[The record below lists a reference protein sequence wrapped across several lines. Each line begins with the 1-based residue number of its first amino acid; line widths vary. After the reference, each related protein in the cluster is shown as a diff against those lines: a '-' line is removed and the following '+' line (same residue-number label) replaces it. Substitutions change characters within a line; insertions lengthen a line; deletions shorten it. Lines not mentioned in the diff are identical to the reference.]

1 MNAQKT
7 QRFMP
12 ALKYR
17 VFTRFYDTLVRF
29 TTKESMFKA
38 ALVTQSLLLSTEHLL
53 DIHLRKSMNRKT
65 CQSIFMLLTVIIQS
79 FSTAAGA
86 GCNNNEASRALVC
99 SSSFVQEQS
108 ANNSDV
114 NSPWTICIDTFACSH
129 YCHCHFAMSE
139 MSMASL
145 YVNAICDQK
154 LIAHIH
160 VYQSP
165 YHSALFRPPIV

>member
-1 MNAQKT
+1 VL
-7 QRFMP
+7 FP
-12 ALKYR
+12 D
-17 VFTRFYDTLVRF
+17 VFRYYPLISGSQTVIRYWDLI
-29 TTKESMFKA
+29 
-38 ALVTQSLLLSTEHLL
+38 

-65 CQSIFMLLTVIIQS
+65 CLSIFMLLTVVIQS
-79 FSTAAGA
+79 LSTAAGA
-86 GCNNNEASRALVC
+86 GRNNNEASRSLVC

-108 ANNSDV
+108 ANNSEV
-114 NSPWTICIDTFACSH
+114 NSPRTICIDTFGCSH
-129 YCHCHFAMSE
+129 YCHCHFVITE
-139 MSMASL
+139 MPIASL